1 MRYLQILKVA
11 YRALGKNKMRSG
23 LTMLGIII
31 GVAAVIA
38 MVGIGQGAKQM
49 INDQISS
56 LGENLL
62 NIFPGSQSSGGVR
75 FGAGTQ
81 VTLTEEDAT
90 AIKADCPAVEWVS
103 PVVRAGAQVVAGNQ
117 NWATSIQGYS
127 PDFPNIRSWPIE
139 SGVFFTDQDVK
150 GATKVCVLGKTIVD
164 NLFPGM
170 DPIGQFI
177 RVNKLPFRVIG
188 VLSAKGQN
196 AFGQDQDDIVVAP
209 YTTVL
214 RKLSRQN
221 HINYIMASA
230 VSKDK
235 IDQATQQ
242 ISDLLRQR
250 HRIMTGQEDDFTVRS
265 QLEIATAASSTS
277 TVMSILLGAIASVSL
292 LVGGIGIMNIML
304 VSVTE
309 RTREIGIRMAVGAR
323 GQDIMI
329 QFLAESIVLSVIGG
343 IAGIVVGVLS
353 AKLISAILHWPV
365 LTSIPA
371 VAVAFFF
378 SGFVGVFFG
387 FYPAR
392 KASLLDPIEALR
404 YE

>member
-1 MRYLQILKVA
+1 MEFEGNSIMRYLQILKVA

-81 VTLTEEDAT
+81 QTLTEEDAT
-90 AIKADCPAVEWVS
+90 AIKANCPAVEWVS

-117 NWATSIQGYS
+117 NWATSIQGFS

-235 IDQATQQ
+235 IDLATQQ

-277 TVMSILLGAIASVSL
+277 SVMSILLGAIASVSL

-323 GQDIMI
+323 GR
-329 QFLAESIVLSVIGG
+329 
-343 IAGIVVGVLS
+343 
-353 AKLISAILHWPV
+353 IL
-365 LTSIPA
+365 
-371 VAVAFFF
+371 
-378 SGFVGVFFG
+378 
-387 FYPAR
+387 
-392 KASLLDPIEALR
+392 
-404 YE
+404 